1 MKMFKKI
8 SAVAVSVV
16 MAASM
21 AISAS
26 AATYEDA
33 VQAAKDGGV
42 QAHNVQQ
49 LETFLVANKDYFTAD
64 QYDAMIADLNAV
76 VEKYVKPLATSMY
89 SKTPAE
95 LTNEERTAV
104 GRKFSEADR
113 EAIKKDLIDLGA
125 KYNVTV
131 TVTKSTEN
139 VGFDVSAKI
148 GDVVNPVDPAVEP
161 TGAEP
166 SSASALP
173 VAGAAAVVLLAGA
186 GIVVVAKKN
195 KEN

>member
-1 MKMFKKI
+1 MFKKV
-8 SAVAVSVV
+8 SAVAASVV
-16 MAASM
+16 MAAAM

-76 VEKYVKPLATSMY
+76 VDKYVKPLATSMY
-89 SKTPAE
+89 NKAPAD
-95 LTNEERTAV
+95 LTEDERDAL
-104 GRKFSEADR
+104 GKKFTEADR

-131 TVTKSTEN
+131 TVTKSTQN

-148 GDVVNPVDPAVEP
+148 GEVETPVDPPIQP
-161 TGAEP
+161 TGAEA